1 MDQQSL
7 FFTFIVAIVALLI
20 ELNIISIYANK
31 QKIKSLENN
40 NISLILWHL
49 NFLIP
54 FFLLLRI
61 ALEMIENSIEVLI
74 YSTTVSNTFVAVME
88 KIFIFSGLVFLF
100 SFLIYFSIEKI
111 VSFFISKKDNV
122 IEIENNNYSY
132 FLFKLSLTVFLT
144 FSLLRI
150 YEDFLK
156 WFLPIVETPF
166 YH

>member
-40 NISLILWHL
+40 NISLILWYL

-54 FFLLLRI
+54 FFLLLKI
-61 ALEMIENSIEVLI
+61 ALELIENSIEVLI

-100 SFLIYFSIEKI
+100 SFLIYFSTERI
-111 VSFFISKKDNV
+111 VSFFITKKDNV

-150 YEDFLK
+150 FEDFLK

>member
-40 NISLILWHL
+40 NISLILWYL

-54 FFLLLRI
+54 FFLLLKI
-61 ALEMIENSIEVLI
+61 ALELIENSIEVLI

-100 SFLIYFSIEKI
+100 SFLIYFSIERI
-111 VSFFISKKDNV
+111 VSFFITKKDNV

-150 YEDFLK
+150 FEDFLK

>member
-40 NISLILWHL
+40 NISLILWYL

-54 FFLLLRI
+54 FFLLLKI
-61 ALEMIENSIEVLI
+61 ALELIENSIEVLI

-100 SFLIYFSIEKI
+100 SFLIYFSIERI
-111 VSFFISKKDNV
+111 VSFFITKKDNV
-122 IEIENNNYSY
+122 I
-132 FLFKLSLTVFLT
+132 KKG
-144 FSLLRI
+144 LL
-150 YEDFLK
+150 
-156 WFLPIVETPF
+156 
-166 YH
+166 